1 MTILFSSNRIAST
14 RLRTMGQ
21 YFMQT
26 WLHFFGLHL
35 SVFIIAMRVMIVLEY
50 EGNLR
55 VINNDP

>member
-1 MTILFSSNRIAST
+1 
-14 RLRTMGQ
+14 MGQ